1 MLFLCKNEDDRF
13 DVNQS
18 GYEILHDEKTQM
30 IWTYPKDARVH
41 IIDLSQALGNQQ
53 VEEVKA
59 SPVVDAGNDSEFL
72 RVQSSQDADILHSPN

>member
-30 IWTYPKDARVH
+30 IWTYPKDAKVH
-41 IIDLSQALGNQQ
+41 IIDLSQALGNHQI
-53 VEEVKA
+53 EEVIA
-59 SPVVDAGNDSEFL
+59 GLVVDAGIDCDFL
-72 RVQSSQDADILHSPN
+72 RV